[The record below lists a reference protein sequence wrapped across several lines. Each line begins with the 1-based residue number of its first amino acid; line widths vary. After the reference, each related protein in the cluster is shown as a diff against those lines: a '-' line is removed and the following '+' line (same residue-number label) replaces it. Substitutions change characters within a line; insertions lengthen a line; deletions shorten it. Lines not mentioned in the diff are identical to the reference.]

1 MKVIINSAEN
11 IAAMAAQ
18 QYVSL
23 LKRKPNAILGGATGS
38 TPLGLYAELVRLNK
52 AGEISFK
59 EASSFNLD
67 EYVGL
72 DGAHDQSYR
81 YFMDHNLFD
90 HIDIDKSRTRVPSGI
105 DISDPA
111 AYDKEIQAAGGVDL
125 QLLGIGNNG
134 HIGFNEPGTPFG
146 SLTHIVELTE
156 STREAN
162 KRFFASI
169 DEVPTHAVTMGIKTV
184 HPHGHR
190 ACQGAHYE
198 GDAPGARHRE
208 GARLRAAAPSGCDR
222 LHGLRSGQA
231 AVRSKIWANISE
243 QTVFAARSTRY

>member
-1 MKVIINSAEN
+1 MKVIVDSAEN

-18 QYVSL
+18 QYVDL

-59 EASSFNLD
+59 DASSFNLD

-72 DGAHDQSYR
+72 DGTHDQSYR

-90 HIDIDKSRTRVPSGI
+90 HIDIDKTRTRVPSGI

-111 AYDKEIQAAGGVDL
+111 VYDKEIAAAGGVDL

-169 DEVPTHAVTMGIKTV
+169 DEVPTHAVTMGVKTV
-184 HPHGHR
+184 M
-190 ACQGAHYE
+190 Q
-198 GDAPGARHRE
+198 
-208 GARLRAAAPSGCDR
+208 
-222 LHGLRSGQA
+222 
-231 AVRSKIWANISE
+231 
-243 QTVFAARSTRY
+243 ARSIILMAIGAAKAPIMKEMLQGPVTEKVPASVLQLHPDVTVYMDYEAAKLL

>member
-1 MKVIINSAEN
+1 MKVIIDSAEN

-18 QYVSL
+18 QYVDL

-59 EASSFNLD
+59 DASSFNLD

-72 DGAHDQSYR
+72 DGTHDQSYR

-90 HIDIDKSRTRVPSGI
+90 LIDIDKSRTRVPSGI
-105 DISDPA
+105 DTSDPA
-111 AYDKEIQAAGGVDL
+111 AYDKEIAAAGGVDL

-169 DEVPTHAVTMGIKTV
+169 DEVPTHAVTMGVKTV
-184 HPHGHR
+184 M
-190 ACQGAHYE
+190 Q
-198 GDAPGARHRE
+198 
-208 GARLRAAAPSGCDR
+208 
-222 LHGLRSGQA
+222 
-231 AVRSKIWANISE
+231 
-243 QTVFAARSTRY
+243 ARSIILMAIGAAKAPIMKEMLQGPVTEKVPASVLQLHPDVTVYMDYEAAKLL

>member
-1 MKVIINSAEN
+1 MKVIIDTAEN
-11 IAAMAAQ
+11 IAALAAQ
-18 QYVSL
+18 QYVDL

-52 AGEISFK
+52 EGKISFK
-59 EASSFNLD
+59 DASSFNLD

-72 DGAHDQSYR
+72 DGTHDQSYR

-105 DISDPA
+105 DTSDPA
-111 AYDKEIQAAGGVDL
+111 AYDKEITAAGGVDL

-169 DEVPTHAVTMGIKTV
+169 DEVPTHAVTMGVKTV
-184 HPHGHR
+184 M
-190 ACQGAHYE
+190 Q
-198 GDAPGARHRE
+198 
-208 GARLRAAAPSGCDR
+208 
-222 LHGLRSGQA
+222 
-231 AVRSKIWANISE
+231 
-243 QTVFAARSTRY
+243 ARSIILMAIGPAKAPIMKEMLQGPVTEKVPASVLQLHPDVTVYMDYEAAKLL

>member
-1 MKVIINSAEN
+1 MKVIIDSAER

-18 QYVSL
+18 QYVAL

-59 EASSFNLD
+59 DASSFNLD

-72 DGAHDQSYR
+72 DGTHDQSYR

-90 HIDIDKSRTRVPSGI
+90 HIVIDKTRTHVPSGI
-105 DISDPA
+105 DVSDPA
-111 AYDKEIQAAGGVDL
+111 AYDKQIEAAGGVDL

-162 KRFFASI
+162 KRFFNSI
-169 DEVPTHAVTMGIKTV
+169 DEVPTHAVTMGVKTV
-184 HPHGHR
+184 M
-190 ACQGAHYE
+190 Q
-198 GDAPGARHRE
+198 
-208 GARLRAAAPSGCDR
+208 
-222 LHGLRSGQA
+222 
-231 AVRSKIWANISE
+231 
-243 QTVFAARSTRY
+243 ARSIILMAIGPAKAPIMKEMLQGPVTEKVPASVLQLHPDVTVYMDYEAAKLL

>member
-1 MKVIINSAEN
+1 MKVIIDSAEK
-11 IAAMAAQ
+11 IAALAAQ
-18 QYVSL
+18 QYVDL

-59 EASSFNLD
+59 DASSFNLD

-72 DGAHDQSYR
+72 DGTHDQSYR

-105 DISDPA
+105 DVSDPS
-111 AYDKEIQAAGGVDL
+111 AYDKEIAAAGGVDL

-146 SLTHIVELTE
+146 SLTHVVELTE

-162 KRFFASI
+162 KRFFKSI
-169 DEVPTHAVTMGIKTV
+169 DEVPTHAVTMGVKTV
-184 HPHGHR
+184 M
-190 ACQGAHYE
+190 Q
-198 GDAPGARHRE
+198 
-208 GARLRAAAPSGCDR
+208 
-222 LHGLRSGQA
+222 
-231 AVRSKIWANISE
+231 
-243 QTVFAARSTRY
+243 ARSIILMAIGPAKAPIMKEMLQGPVTEKVPASVLQLHPDVTVYMDFEAAKLL

>member
-1 MKVIINSAEN
+1 MKVIIDSAQN

-18 QYVSL
+18 QYVAL

-59 EASSFNLD
+59 DASSFNLD

-72 DGAHDQSYR
+72 DGTHDQSYR

-105 DISDPA
+105 DVSDPA
-111 AYDKEIQAAGGVDL
+111 AYDKEIEAAGGVDL

-162 KRFFASI
+162 KRFFKSI
-169 DEVPTHAVTMGIKTV
+169 DEVPTHAVTMGVKTFM
-184 HPHGHR
+184 
-190 ACQGAHYE
+190 Q
-198 GDAPGARHRE
+198 
-208 GARLRAAAPSGCDR
+208 
-222 LHGLRSGQA
+222 
-231 AVRSKIWANISE
+231 
-243 QTVFAARSTRY
+243 ARSIILMAIGPAKAPIMKEMLQGPVTENVPASVLQLHPDVTVYMDYEAAKLL

>member
-1 MKVIINSAEN
+1 MKVIIDSAQN

-18 QYVSL
+18 QYVAL

-38 TPLGLYAELVRLNK
+38 TPLGLYAELVRLHK

-59 EASSFNLD
+59 DASSFNLD

-72 DGAHDQSYR
+72 DGTHDQSYR

-105 DISDPA
+105 DVSDPA
-111 AYDKEIQAAGGVDL
+111 AYDKEIEAAGGVDL

-162 KRFFASI
+162 KRFFKSI
-169 DEVPTHAVTMGIKTV
+169 DEVPTHAVTMGVKTV
-184 HPHGHR
+184 M
-190 ACQGAHYE
+190 Q
-198 GDAPGARHRE
+198 
-208 GARLRAAAPSGCDR
+208 
-222 LHGLRSGQA
+222 
-231 AVRSKIWANISE
+231 
-243 QTVFAARSTRY
+243 ARSIILMAIGPAKAPIMKEMLQGPVTENVPASVLQLHPDVTVYMDYEAAKLL

>member
-1 MKVIINSAEN
+1 MKVIIDSAQN

-18 QYVSL
+18 QYVAL

-59 EASSFNLD
+59 DASSFNLD

-72 DGAHDQSYR
+72 DGTHDQSYR

-90 HIDIDKSRTRVPSGI
+90 HINIDKSRTRVPSGI
-105 DISDPA
+105 DVSDPA
-111 AYDKEIQAAGGVDL
+111 AYDKEIEAAGGVDL

-162 KRFFASI
+162 KRFFKSI
-169 DEVPTHAVTMGIKTV
+169 DEVPTHAVTMGVKTV
-184 HPHGHR
+184 M
-190 ACQGAHYE
+190 Q
-198 GDAPGARHRE
+198 
-208 GARLRAAAPSGCDR
+208 
-222 LHGLRSGQA
+222 
-231 AVRSKIWANISE
+231 
-243 QTVFAARSTRY
+243 ARSIILMAIGPAKAPIMKEMLQGPVTENVPASVLQLHPDVTVYMDYEAAKLL

>member
-1 MKVIINSAEN
+1 MKVIIDSAQN

-18 QYVSL
+18 QYVAL

-59 EASSFNLD
+59 DASSFNLD

-72 DGAHDQSYR
+72 DCTHDQSYR

-105 DISDPA
+105 DVSDPA
-111 AYDKEIQAAGGVDL
+111 AYDKEIEAAGGVDL

-162 KRFFASI
+162 KRFFKSI
-169 DEVPTHAVTMGIKTV
+169 DEVPTHAVTMGVKTV
-184 HPHGHR
+184 M
-190 ACQGAHYE
+190 Q
-198 GDAPGARHRE
+198 
-208 GARLRAAAPSGCDR
+208 
-222 LHGLRSGQA
+222 
-231 AVRSKIWANISE
+231 
-243 QTVFAARSTRY
+243 ARSIILMAIGPAKAPIMKEMLQGPVTENVPASVLQLHPDVTVYMDYEAAKLL

>member
-52 AGEISFK
+52 EGKISFK
-59 EASSFNLD
+59 DASSFNLD

-72 DGAHDQSYR
+72 DGTHDQSYR

-90 HIDIDKSRTRVPSGI
+90 HIDIDKARTRVPSGI
-105 DISDPA
+105 DTSDPA
-111 AYDKEIQAAGGVDL
+111 AYDKEIAAAGGVDL

-162 KRFFASI
+162 KRFFASL
-169 DEVPTHAVTMGIKTV
+169 DEVPTHAVTMGVKTV
-184 HPHGHR
+184 M
-190 ACQGAHYE
+190 Q
-198 GDAPGARHRE
+198 
-208 GARLRAAAPSGCDR
+208 
-222 LHGLRSGQA
+222 
-231 AVRSKIWANISE
+231 
-243 QTVFAARSTRY
+243 ARSIILMAIGPAKAPIMKEMLQGPVTEKVPASVLQLHPDVTVYMDYEAAKLL

>member
-1 MKVIINSAEN
+1 MKVIIDSAEN

-18 QYVSL
+18 QYVNL

-59 EASSFNLD
+59 DASSFNLD

-72 DGAHDQSYR
+72 DGSHDQSYR

-105 DISDPA
+105 DTSDPA
-111 AYDKEIQAAGGVDL
+111 AYDKEIAAAGGVDL

-169 DEVPTHAVTMGIKTV
+169 DEVPTHAVTMGVKTV
-184 HPHGHR
+184 M
-190 ACQGAHYE
+190 Q
-198 GDAPGARHRE
+198 
-208 GARLRAAAPSGCDR
+208 
-222 LHGLRSGQA
+222 
-231 AVRSKIWANISE
+231 
-243 QTVFAARSTRY
+243 ARSIILMAIGSAKAPIMKEMLQGPVTEKVPASVLQLHPDVTVYMDYEAAKLL

>member
-1 MKVIINSAEN
+1 MKVIVDSAEN

-18 QYVSL
+18 QYVAL
-23 LKRKPNAILGGATGS
+23 LKRKPNAVLGGATGS

-59 EASSFNLD
+59 DASSFNLD

-72 DGAHDQSYR
+72 DGSHDQSYR
-81 YFMDHNLFD
+81 YVMDHNLFD
-90 HIDIDKSRTRVPSGI
+90 HIDIDKARTRVPSGI
-105 DISDPA
+105 DVSDPA
-111 AYDKEIQAAGGVDL
+111 AYDKEIEAAGGVDL

-169 DEVPTHAVTMGIKTV
+169 DEVPTHAVTMGVKTV
-184 HPHGHR
+184 M
-190 ACQGAHYE
+190 Q
-198 GDAPGARHRE
+198 
-208 GARLRAAAPSGCDR
+208 
-222 LHGLRSGQA
+222 
-231 AVRSKIWANISE
+231 
-243 QTVFAARSTRY
+243 ARSIILMAIGPAKAPIMKEMLQGPVTEKVPASVLQLHPDVTVYMDYEAAKLL

>member
-1 MKVIINSAEN
+1 MKVIIDTAEN
-11 IAAMAAQ
+11 IAALAAQ
-18 QYVSL
+18 QYVDL

-52 AGEISFK
+52 AGKISFK
-59 EASSFNLD
+59 DASSFNLD

-72 DGAHDQSYR
+72 DGTHNQSYR

-105 DISDPA
+105 DTSDPA
-111 AYDKEIQAAGGVDL
+111 AYDKEIAAAGGVDL

-169 DEVPTHAVTMGIKTV
+169 DEVPTHAVTMGVKTV
-184 HPHGHR
+184 M
-190 ACQGAHYE
+190 Q
-198 GDAPGARHRE
+198 
-208 GARLRAAAPSGCDR
+208 
-222 LHGLRSGQA
+222 
-231 AVRSKIWANISE
+231 
-243 QTVFAARSTRY
+243 ARSIILMAIGPAKAPIMKEMLQGPVTEKVPASVLQLHPDVTVYMDYEAAKLL

>member
-1 MKVIINSAEN
+1 MKVVIDSAEN

-18 QYVSL
+18 QYVEL

-59 EASSFNLD
+59 DASSFNLD

-72 DGAHDQSYR
+72 DGTHDQSYR

-90 HIDIDKSRTRVPSGI
+90 HIDNDKSRTRVPSGI
-105 DISDPA
+105 DTSDPA
-111 AYDKEIQAAGGVDL
+111 AYDKEIAAAGGVDL

-162 KRFFASI
+162 KRFFKSI
-169 DEVPTHAVTMGIKTV
+169 DEVPTHAVTMGVKTV
-184 HPHGHR
+184 M
-190 ACQGAHYE
+190 Q
-198 GDAPGARHRE
+198 
-208 GARLRAAAPSGCDR
+208 
-222 LHGLRSGQA
+222 
-231 AVRSKIWANISE
+231 
-243 QTVFAARSTRY
+243 ARSIILMAIGPAKAPIMKEMLQGPVTEKVPASVLQLHPDVTVYMDYEAAKLL

>member
-1 MKVIINSAEN
+1 MKVIIDSAEN

-18 QYVSL
+18 QYVNL

-38 TPLGLYAELVRLNK
+38 TPLGLYAELIRLNK

-59 EASSFNLD
+59 DASSFNLD

-72 DGAHDQSYR
+72 DGSHDQSYR

-105 DISDPA
+105 DTSDPA
-111 AYDKEIQAAGGVDL
+111 AYDKEIAAAGGVDL

-169 DEVPTHAVTMGIKTV
+169 DEVPTHAVTMGVKTV
-184 HPHGHR
+184 M
-190 ACQGAHYE
+190 Q
-198 GDAPGARHRE
+198 
-208 GARLRAAAPSGCDR
+208 
-222 LHGLRSGQA
+222 
-231 AVRSKIWANISE
+231 
-243 QTVFAARSTRY
+243 ARSIILMAIGPAKAPIMKEMLQGPVTEKVPASVLQLHPDVTVYMDYEAAKLL

>member
-1 MKVIINSAEN
+1 MKVIIDTAEN
-11 IAAMAAQ
+11 IAALAAQ
-18 QYVSL
+18 QYVDL

-52 AGEISFK
+52 AGKITFK
-59 EASSFNLD
+59 DASSFNLD

-72 DGAHDQSYR
+72 DGSHDQSYR

-90 HIDIDKSRTRVPSGI
+90 HIDIDKSRTHVPSGI
-105 DISDPA
+105 DTSDPA
-111 AYDKEIQAAGGVDL
+111 AYDKEIAAAGGVDL

-169 DEVPTHAVTMGIKTV
+169 DEVPTHAVTMGVKTV
-184 HPHGHR
+184 M
-190 ACQGAHYE
+190 Q
-198 GDAPGARHRE
+198 
-208 GARLRAAAPSGCDR
+208 
-222 LHGLRSGQA
+222 
-231 AVRSKIWANISE
+231 
-243 QTVFAARSTRY
+243 ARSIILMAIGPAKAPIMKEMLQGPVTEKVPASVLQLHPDVTVYMDYEAAKLL

>member
-1 MKVIINSAEN
+1 MKVVIDSAEN

-18 QYVSL
+18 QYVAL

-59 EASSFNLD
+59 DASSFNLD

-72 DGAHDQSYR
+72 DGTHDQSYR

-184 HPHGHR
+184 M
-190 ACQGAHYE
+190 Q
-198 GDAPGARHRE
+198 
-208 GARLRAAAPSGCDR
+208 
-222 LHGLRSGQA
+222 
-231 AVRSKIWANISE
+231 
-243 QTVFAARSTRY
+243 ARSIILMAIGPAKAPIMKEMLQGPVTEKVPASVLQLHPDVTVYMDYEAAKLL

>member
-1 MKVIINSAEN
+1 MKVIIDSAQN

-18 QYVSL
+18 QYVAL
-23 LKRKPNAILGGATGS
+23 LKRKPNALLGGATGS

-59 EASSFNLD
+59 DASSFNLD

-72 DGAHDQSYR
+72 DGTHDQSYR

-105 DISDPA
+105 DVSDPA
-111 AYDKEIQAAGGVDL
+111 AYDKEIEAAGGVDL

-162 KRFFASI
+162 KRFFKSI
-169 DEVPTHAVTMGIKTV
+169 DEVPTHAVTMGVKTV
-184 HPHGHR
+184 M
-190 ACQGAHYE
+190 Q
-198 GDAPGARHRE
+198 
-208 GARLRAAAPSGCDR
+208 
-222 LHGLRSGQA
+222 
-231 AVRSKIWANISE
+231 
-243 QTVFAARSTRY
+243 ARSIILMAIGPAKAPIMKEMLQGPVTENVPASVLQLHPDVTVYMDYEAAKLL

>member
-1 MKVIINSAEN
+1 MKVVIDSAEN

-18 QYVSL
+18 QYVEL

-59 EASSFNLD
+59 DASSFNLD

-72 DGAHDQSYR
+72 DGTHDQSYR

-105 DISDPA
+105 DTSDPA
-111 AYDKEIQAAGGVDL
+111 AYDKEIAAAGGVDL

-169 DEVPTHAVTMGIKTV
+169 DEVPTHAVTMGVKTV
-184 HPHGHR
+184 M
-190 ACQGAHYE
+190 Q
-198 GDAPGARHRE
+198 
-208 GARLRAAAPSGCDR
+208 
-222 LHGLRSGQA
+222 
-231 AVRSKIWANISE
+231 
-243 QTVFAARSTRY
+243 ARSIILMAIGPAKAPIMKEMLQGPVTEKVPASVLQLHPDVTVYMDYEAAKLL

>member
-1 MKVIINSAEN
+1 MKVVIDSAEN

-18 QYVSL
+18 QYVAL

-38 TPLGLYAELVRLNK
+38 TPLGLYAELIRLNK

-59 EASSFNLD
+59 DASSFNLD

-72 DGAHDQSYR
+72 DGTHDQSYR

-105 DISDPA
+105 DVSDPA
-111 AYDKEIQAAGGVDL
+111 AYDKEIAAAGGVDL

-169 DEVPTHAVTMGIKTV
+169 DAVPTHAVTMGVKTV
-184 HPHGHR
+184 M
-190 ACQGAHYE
+190 Q
-198 GDAPGARHRE
+198 
-208 GARLRAAAPSGCDR
+208 
-222 LHGLRSGQA
+222 
-231 AVRSKIWANISE
+231 
-243 QTVFAARSTRY
+243 ARSIILMAIGPAKAPIMKEMLQGPVTEKVPASVLQLHPDVTVYMDYEAAKLL

>member
-1 MKVIINSAEN
+1 MKVIIDSAEN
-11 IAAMAAQ
+11 IAAKAAQ
-18 QYVSL
+18 QYVDL

-52 AGEISFK
+52 EGKISFK
-59 EASSFNLD
+59 DASSFNLD

-72 DGAHDQSYR
+72 DGSHDQSYR

-90 HIDIDKSRTRVPSGI
+90 HIDIDKSRTHVPSGI
-105 DISDPA
+105 DVSDPA
-111 AYDKEIQAAGGVDL
+111 AYDKEIAAAGGVDL

-169 DEVPTHAVTMGIKTV
+169 DDVPTHAVTMGVKTV
-184 HPHGHR
+184 M
-190 ACQGAHYE
+190 Q
-198 GDAPGARHRE
+198 
-208 GARLRAAAPSGCDR
+208 
-222 LHGLRSGQA
+222 
-231 AVRSKIWANISE
+231 
-243 QTVFAARSTRY
+243 ARSIILMAIGPAKAPIMKEMLQGPVTENVPASVLQLHPDVTVYMDYEAAKLL